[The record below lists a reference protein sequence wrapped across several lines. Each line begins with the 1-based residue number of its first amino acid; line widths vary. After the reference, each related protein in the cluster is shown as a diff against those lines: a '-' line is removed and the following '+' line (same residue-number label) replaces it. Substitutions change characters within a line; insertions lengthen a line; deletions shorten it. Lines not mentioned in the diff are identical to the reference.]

1 MAGRRQKAGLA
12 LIGGHRLLTRLLQ
25 RLGNGLALAHLPLQ
39 LLVDA
44 HQLARA
50 VLDLGSQLLPMPLQ
64 RPPGLPIQGDIGEG
78 NHEALVR
85 HRPERGLYDG
95 IARIVEIDLQRRAR
109 AGAVDPPPNG
119 RCHLAVCPGA
129 VQQHQFDHTAYR
141 HAAADGVVGQIEHL
155 TGASVPDH
163 QLLINVENAD
173 ALRDI
178 GDGRGQERRT
188 LRLGPQAAGFLLLH
202 YAGDIGEDAKHAAV
216 SGADVVNLD
225 DAAIA
230 EAVHPVAA
238 R

>member
-64 RPPGLPIQGDIGEG
+64 
-78 NHEALVR
+78 
-85 HRPERGLYDG
+85 RPERGLYDG